1 MAPRTALVVDD
12 SRVAR
17 IAISKL
23 LKERNFN
30 VDDVASGEEALEYL
44 EHHRPDIVFMDVMM
58 PGMGGL
64 EATRAILSQE
74 ATRSLPVV
82 MCTGKET
89 AADQNF
95 ALEVG
100 ARDVLAKPA
109 GEENLDRVLQA
120 LVTDSSAAT
129 ATGEVD
135 AFVHERMPTATQGV
149 DARGGTET
157 LATQELIEQA
167 VAEARR
173 ASQELTEGIAR
184 EVAERVSRQLVE
196 KLVPELA
203 ERVARETAQS
213 VSQEVANKA
222 LVAVQEQAEQKAQ
235 ATAEAVALKAG
246 QEVMGKAEEAV
257 KAMARS
263 ASAQAVAAFL
273 EQQQAQF
280 RETLQK
286 AAEQTVAAAAERHV
300 ASSFSRYVQEQGRAL
315 IRQIMEETA
324 QEEAVSK
331 EASQQNRS
339 GLWKWRWG
347 RS

>member
-12 SRVAR
+12 SKVAR

-30 VDDVASGEEALEYL
+30 VDDAASGEEALEYL

-82 MCTGKET
+82 MCTGKEA

-120 LVTDSSAAT
+120 LVTDSSAAA

-135 AFVHERMPTATQGV
+135 ASERIPTATQGA
-149 DARGGTET
+149 DARGGATT
-157 LATQELIEQA
+157 LATQEIVEQA

-173 ASQELTEGIAR
+173 ASQELAEGIAR
-184 EVAERVSRQLVE
+184 EVAESVSRQLVE

-203 ERVARETAQS
+203 EQVARETAQS
-213 VSQEVANKA
+213 VSQEVADKA
-222 LVAVQEQAEQKAQ
+222 LVAAREQAEQKAQ

-263 ASAQAVAAFL
+263 AGAQAVAAFL

-286 AAEQTVAAAAERHV
+286 AAEQTVAAAAEKHV
-300 ASSFSRYVQEQGRAL
+300 ASSFSRYAQEQGRAL

-324 QEEAVSK
+324 QEEAVPK
-331 EASQQNRS
+331 EPSQQSRS